1 MATRLNYNWETGFE
15 TDLLAE
21 QTWETE
27 CFEKCWKCPESLGN
41 GYFKRIV
48 FRPGFEMW
56 ISECRFMRD
65 AFFSNFYWPNS
76 MIFGFYLCGHYQ
88 STLGNTGKPV
98 LFSGEQQ
105 YILYLKDALGL
116 GEGWIKTGVP
126 LKNISIMVNPH
137 LLRTY
142 FQGETKLPEF
152 MTWIFSERSTET
164 LLYHKNRIAP
174 EMHTAL
180 QEILDCRLNGLARR
194 FYLESKALELI
205 ARNLSEISDT
215 VPRQDVPALHPLD
228 LRQTEY
234 ARQILMDNLESPP
247 DLRTLARSAGMSH
260 PKLNRCFK
268 KRYGMTVF
276 QYLKNERLNRARILL
291 LDRHLTVTEAAL
303 SVGYDSLSHFSMAY
317 KKQFG
322 VSPGQFPK
330 SSHRKIA

>member
-1 MATRLNYNWETGFE
+1 MPTRLNYNWKTGFE
-15 TDLLAE
+15 NDLLAG
-21 QTWETE
+21 QNLETE
-27 CFEKCWKCPESLGN
+27 CFEKCWKYPESLGS

-65 AFFSNFYWPNS
+65 VFFSSFSWPS
-76 MIFGFYLCGHYQ
+76 LMIFGFYLCGHYKT
-88 STLGNTGKPV
+88 TLGKTSKPH

-105 YILYLKDALGL
+105 TILYLKEPIGK
-116 GEGWIKTGVP
+116 GWVKTGVP

-142 FQGETKLPEF
+142 FQGQTQLPDVL
-152 MTWIFSERSTET
+152 TRIFSERSTET
-164 LLYHKNRIAP
+164 LLYHQNRIAP

-180 QEILDCRLNGLARR
+180 QEILDCQLNGLARK

-215 VPRQDVPALHPLD
+215 VPRQDIPALHPLD

-276 QYLKNERLNRARILL
+276 QYLRNERLNRARTLL
-291 LDRHLTVTEAAL
+291 LDQHLTVTEAAV

-322 VSPGQFPK
+322 VSPGHFPK
-330 SSHRKIA
+330 SSHRKTA